1 MFRLSYY
8 PWLTQNVPAGE
19 IDRQIRRF
27 AVLVADQLERL
38 KDPDPRMEV
47 LPPVDVPEQ
56 ISQLIENRAEVAL
69 MNPLGFVFAR
79 NRRRMVSAVAVALRI
94 IDGKTGS
101 VYFSQLYAHKKTGI
115 HRLDQARG
123 RSIGYGVSYST
134 SNFLIA
140 AYLLHQAGVHPFLG
154 FDRIEF
160 LKGHEVVAR
169 AVYDGKVEI
178 GAGHDGVIVDLSK
191 QPGYSNAAD
200 VIVQIARSDA
210 IPSDPVVV
218 NVSDR
223 ASRQRLQEALVAAG
237 NTPNGKE
244 ALKIFWGN
252 TQGLAATEDS
262 RYDGL
267 SEALKSLK
275 LDEVD
280 LLPNRKS

>member
-8 PWLTQNVPAGE
+8 PWLTQNVPAAE

-27 AVLVADQLERL
+27 AELMADQLERL
-38 KDPDPRMEV
+38 KAPDPRVEV

-79 NRRRMVSAVAVALRI
+79 NRSTIVSAVAVALRI

-134 SNFLIA
+134 SNFLIP
-140 AYLLHQAGVHPFLG
+140 AYLLHQAGVHPLLG
-154 FDRIEF
+154 FGRIEF

-169 AVYDGKVEI
+169 AVYEGKVEI
-178 GAGHDGVIVDLSK
+178 GAGHDGVIVDLAN
-191 QPGYSNAAD
+191 QPGYSDAGD
-200 VIVQIARSDA
+200 VLVQIVRSDP

-218 NVSDR
+218 NVPDQ
-223 ASRQRLQEALVAAG
+223 ATRQRLQEAIVAAG
-237 NTPNGKE
+237 NTPDGKD

-252 TQGLAATEDS
+252 TQGLAATQTS
-262 RYDGL
+262 NYDGL
-267 SEALKSLK
+267 SEALKRLK
-275 LDEVD
+275 LDESD
-280 LLPNRKS
+280 LLPNRNA